1 MGNLYSVIKE
11 EYSNG
16 EWQQWYL
23 ENMYID
29 ANQLLERGEEKQQ
42 ADALR
47 KIVLDKEIEEYIDL
61 IYPE

>member
-1 MGNLYSVIKE
+1 MGVIKE

-42 ADALR
+42 TDAWR